1 MVSNEKKVMVRQL
14 INWINNKK
22 DESIKFLKKEI
33 LVEAFG
39 IEPKSETKIVK
50 ASTCLVTLF
59 IFQIPSH
66 NVQSYSIQFS
76 KFILVRDTP
85 RV

>member
-14 INWINNKK
+14 IDWINNKKKKK

-39 IEPKSETKIVK
+39 IEPKSETKEIK
-50 ASTCLVTLF
+50 ASTCLVSLFMFQTL
-59 IFQIPSH
+59 SH
-66 NVQSYSIQFS
+66 NRA
-76 KFILVRDTP
+76 KLLRPIL
-85 RV
+85 